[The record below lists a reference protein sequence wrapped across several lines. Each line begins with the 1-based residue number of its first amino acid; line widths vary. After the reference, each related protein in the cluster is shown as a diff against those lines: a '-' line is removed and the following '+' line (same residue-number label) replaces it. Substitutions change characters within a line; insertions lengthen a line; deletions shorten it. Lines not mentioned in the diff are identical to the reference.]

1 MFGRQES
8 LPTHGGSQ
16 RNNGISGMP
25 VVNKSVALS
34 LLWVAL
40 SIVVFFYGIWHCR
53 NNGYSYSLQCG
64 QVDCKYIAVK
74 GSDQVSFSFP
84 KSDLVDADLARI
96 TDKGEFLDAEAMR
109 KQKSNRAGYS
119 IRFKARLPV
128 EEGSQI
134 KVEKAI
140 IFAPKD
146 MGRREARN
154 GVTSIT
160 KYLHS
165 ADKPDSEKEGEKEK
179 KKATMW
185 ANISKF
191 KKVDLYHAC
200 SFTAFGAI
208 SAFLAVVSLVGAFFF
223 GTWSEKSRNA
233 RVKKAS

>member
-1 MFGRQES
+1 MFGKSDS
-8 LPTHGGSQ
+8 LPLHGGSQ

-34 LLWVAL
+34 LVWVAA
-40 SIVVFFYGIWHCR
+40 SIAVFIFGIWHCR
-53 NNGYSYSLQCG
+53 NNSYNYMLKCSETQ
-64 QVDCKYIAVK
+64 CKYTAFR
-74 GSDQVSFSFP
+74 GTEVSFTFP
-84 KSDLVDADLARI
+84 KSDLIDADLARL
-96 TDKGEFLDAEAMR
+96 DLDGEYLDAEAMR

-140 IFAPKD
+140 VLVPYD

-160 KYLHS
+160 KYIHTGK
-165 ADKPDSEKEGEKEK
+165 ATRDEDDEK
-179 KKATMW
+179 KGIFGKSS
-185 ANISKF
+185 NKYKEINVNFGRS
-191 KKVDLYHAC
+191 L
-200 SFTAFGAI
+200 TA
-208 SAFLAVVSLVGAFFF
+208 VGALSSLFAVFSLIAAFMF